1 MSDRAHLARL
11 AAKFGPKG
19 TPAAGQHQLFGTT
32 EGNAIVAP
40 IHPKTMPVILTTPA
54 EFDRW
59 LEQDAPD
66 ALGVA
71 TAVARRCA

>member
-1 MSDRAHLARL
+1 MARL

-40 IHPKTMPVILTTPA
+40 IHSKAMPVILTTPA
-54 EFDRW
+54 ECDPW
-59 LEQDAPD
+59 LEQDRIVRKLEKED
-66 ALGVA
+66 GVA
-71 TAVARRCA
+71 AALF